1 MLTKNDLFLYAKA
14 GDIDGIDD
22 CLNAKIHINSR
33 NEYNATAL
41 YFACMAGHVKA
52 VEFIIESGADLFL
65 ETDSGR
71 TALDV
76 AYLAEHTDVI
86 ATLVE
91 HGAEKLLPPEQ
102 TSKASSTVVEEPE
115 TEWFKQSPFLILR
128 NAIHPGK
135 FVMLRRIYARIKH
148 IFS

>member
-1 MLTKNDLFLYAKA
+1 MLTKEQFFIYAKT
-14 GDIDGIDD
+14 GDIDGIDE
-22 CLNAKIHINSR
+22 CLSDGINVNAR

-41 YFACMAGHVKA
+41 YFASQFGHYKA
-52 VEFIIESGADLFL
+52 VEFLIECGANLFL

-76 AYLAEHTDVI
+76 AHLTEHTCVI
-86 ATLVE
+86 ATLVYY
-91 HGAEKLLPPEQ
+91 GAEKYVPAEEPP
-102 TSKASSTVVEEPE
+102 KASNTVVEEPAP
-115 TEWFKQSPFLILR
+115 EWFKQSPFLIVR
-128 NAIHPGK
+128 NAIQPGK

>member
-1 MLTKNDLFLYAKA
+1 MLTKDNLFSYAKN

-22 CLNAKIHINSR
+22 CLNDGININSR

-41 YFACMAGHVKA
+41 YFACMFGHVKA
-52 VEFIIESGADLFL
+52 AEFIIESGANLFL

-76 AYLAEHTDVI
+76 AYLNQHTNVI
-86 ATLVE
+86 GTLVYY
-91 HGAEKLLPPEQ
+91 GAEKNLPPEAP
-102 TSKASSTVVEEPE
+102 SKASNIVVEEPE
-115 TEWFKQSPFLILR
+115 AEWFKQSPFLILR
-128 NAIHPGK
+128 NAIQPGK
-135 FVMLRRIYARIKH
+135 FLILRRIYARIKN

>member
-1 MLTKNDLFLYAKA
+1 MLTKDNLFSYAKS

-22 CLNAKIHINSR
+22 CLNSAIHVNSR
-33 NEYNATAL
+33 NTYNATAL
-41 YFACMAGHVKA
+41 YFACMFGHVKA
-52 VEFIIESGADLFL
+52 VEFIIESGANLFL

-76 AYLAEHTDVI
+76 AYLNEHSDVI
-86 ATLVE
+86 AILVH
-91 HGAEKLLPPEQ
+91 HGAEKHLPPEILP
-102 TSKASSTVVEEPE
+102 KASNIVVEEPE
-115 TEWFKQSPFLILR
+115 TEWFKQSPFLIFR
-128 NAIHPGK
+128 NAIQPGK

>member
-1 MLTKNDLFLYAKA
+1 MLTKNNLFLYAKA

-22 CLNAKIHINSR
+22 CLNAGININSR

-41 YFACMAGHVKA
+41 YFACMFGHVKA
-52 VEFIIESGADLFL
+52 AEFIIDCGADLFL

-76 AYLAEHTDVI
+76 AYFAEHTNVVAI
-86 ATLVE
+86 LVSY
-91 HGAEKLLPPEQ
+91 GAEKYLPPEAP
-102 TSKASSTVVEEPE
+102 TKASSTVVEEPE
-115 TEWFKQSPFLILR
+115 TEWFKQSPFLIIR
-128 NAIHPGK
+128 NAIQPGK

>member
-1 MLTKNDLFLYAKA
+1 MLTKDNLFSYAKS

-22 CLNAKIHINSR
+22 CLNDGININSR

-41 YFACMAGHVKA
+41 YFACMFGHVKA
-52 VEFIIESGADLFL
+52 VEFIIESGANLFL

-76 AYLAEHTDVI
+76 AYINQHTNVI
-86 ATLVE
+86 GTLVYY
-91 HGAEKLLPPEQ
+91 GAEKHLPPEAP
-102 TSKASSTVVEEPE
+102 SKASSIVVEEPE
-115 TEWFKQSPFLILR
+115 AEWFKQSPFLILR
-128 NAIHPGK
+128 NAIQPGK
-135 FVMLRRIYARIKH
+135 FLILRRIYARIKN